1 MKEFILI
8 IADIV
13 NGIHDLLNAMAKQTG
28 LNLTDKDLHLWV
40 FGIVGITF
48 FLITH
53 LIFTKLAKLS
63 ITAISFIYTFTV
75 MFILVFAVEIQQKIT
90 GRGEMDFA
98 DAVISLWG
106 FLLFFAAFLA
116 IKGIIFL
123 VKYILKRKGII

>member
-13 NGIHDLLNAMAKQTG
+13 NGFHDLLYKLANYTG

-40 FGIVGITF
+40 FGIIGIIF
-48 FLITH
+48 FLFTH
-53 LIFTKLAKLS
+53 ILFKKLAQYS
-63 ITAISFIYTFTV
+63 ITAISFVYAFTV

-90 GRGEMDFA
+90 GRGEMDFN

-106 FLLFFAAFLA
+106 FLLFFGVFLI
-116 IKGIIFL
+116 IKGIIL
-123 VKYILKRKGII
+123 LTKYILRKKGII